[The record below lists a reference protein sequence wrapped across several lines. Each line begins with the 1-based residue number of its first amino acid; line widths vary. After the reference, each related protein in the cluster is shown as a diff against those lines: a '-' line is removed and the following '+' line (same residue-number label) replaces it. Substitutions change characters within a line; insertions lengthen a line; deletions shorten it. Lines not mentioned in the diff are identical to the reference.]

1 MHLIINPSAENTM
14 RRHALEAFPNECV
27 GFLYGVDEQSGNEKS
42 YRKIDLAIPIP
53 NSKEG
58 DQRRRFEISP
68 LDYMKAENFALD
80 NNLTLLGVYHSHPL
94 HPAIPSEHD
103 LRQALPFFSY
113 IIIAVQENFVD
124 HIRSWQLNDAGEF
137 EEENIHT
144 NSLLTTNQ

>member
-1 MHLIINPSAENTM
+1 MHLVINPSAENTM
-14 RRHALEAFPNECV
+14 RTHALEAFPNECV
-27 GFLYGVDEQSGNEKS
+27 GFLYGDDEQTEGEKS
-42 YRKIDLAIPIP
+42 IRKIDLAVPIT

-68 LDYMKAENFALD
+68 LDYMKAENYALEK
-80 NNLTLLGVYHSHPL
+80 NLTLLGVYHSHPL

-113 IIIAVQENFVD
+113 IIVSIQEKFVD

-137 EEENIHT
+137 EEENIRT
-144 NSLLTTNQ
+144 NTLLTTNQ